1 MRLIDAD
8 KLSSEM
14 EFVFE
19 NARGMT
25 ALAARLVWAFVE
37 KADTVDSSDLISKQ
51 SAIDY
56 FASNVFIIDTDGNC
70 IEDENECRQV
80 WTERFNH
87 VT

>member
-37 KADTVDSSDLISKQ
+37 RADTVPFCSDCTKMATNATKEQREQLDLMRAKAQ
-51 SAIDY
+51 T
-56 FASNVFIIDTDGNC
+56 NVKP
-70 IEDENECRQV
+70 R
-80 WTERFNH
+80 
-87 VT
+87 